1 MEESFGRQVEVGN
14 VLIKA
19 FTDEIP
25 AAELTSLKIEGFDA
39 NGQPAGEG
47 LEVGPSETQIT
58 IPADMEYVSFEA
70 AVQPDGGTA
79 EIKVSDRV
87 IQPGEKFPG
96 WN

>member
-1 MEESFGRQVEVGN
+1 MGGYDHGQRVHGKRIEESFGQQVEVGN

-58 IPADMEYVSFEA
+58 IPADMEYVLLRRLCSRM
-70 AVQPDGGTA
+70 A
-79 EIKVSDRV
+79 EQRK
-87 IQPGEKFPG
+87 
-96 WN
+96 